1 MMQTRPT
8 IDPLQQ
14 KTWQLDAPTNGVN
27 GYLYYCGLCDEA
39 LVCSKHLINPQKIQ
53 LAFDNACPGCG
64 FELERVLK
72 CEASSLPPGRR
83 LLTNLKCEDPGS
95 LLDQEDWS
103 GKQATGKRILSTNF
117 QPDLTTGIETI
128 DRILVLKRGQLV
140 YLQGESANA
149 LSLLFCVRAMLP
161 APRGL
166 DRDVI
171 FIDAGNLFDT
181 YTLSQHAIN
190 LGVETEKIQGRI
202 HLSRAFTHHQ
212 IFNLIMDK
220 LPSALEEY
228 DAGLAVVSDITALF
242 CDPDVRDKRESLDIF
257 RRSVRFIAET
267 AENHNMII
275 IVTNL
280 KIRNRSMEGTLNA
293 TAHVSASVKGKDGYT
308 QLTVTQHP
316 FIPEKKEKVVL
327 DHPTL
332 IEYSRRP

>member
-1 MMQTRPT
+1 MQTRPI

-27 GYLYYCGLCDEA
+27 GYLYYCALCDEA

-64 FELERVLK
+64 FELERVLN
-72 CEASSLPPGRR
+72 CQPSTLPPGRR
-83 LLTNLKCEDPGS
+83 LLTNLNCEDPGS
-95 LLDQEDWS
+95 LLDKEDWS
-103 GKQATGKRILSTNF
+103 GKPATGKRTLSTNF
-117 QPDLTTGIETI
+117 QPDLTTGIEAI
-128 DRILVLKRGQLV
+128 DRILVLKKGQLV

-149 LSLLFCVRAMLP
+149 LSLLFCVRALLP
-161 APRGL
+161 APIGL
-166 DRDVI
+166 DKDVV

-181 YTLSQHAIN
+181 YTLSQHAIS
-190 LGVETEKIQGRI
+190 LGLETGKIQGRI

-212 IFNLIMDK
+212 IFKLIMGK

-228 DAGLAVVSDITALF
+228 NAGLAVVSDITALF
-242 CDPDVRDKRESLDIF
+242 CDPDVRDKKESLDIF
-257 RRSVRFIAET
+257 RKSIRFIAET
-267 AENHNMII
+267 AENHNLII

-280 KIRNRSMEGTLNA
+280 KIRNKSMEGTLNT
-293 TAHVSASVKGKDGYT
+293 TAHVSASVKEQDRYT
-308 QLTVTQHP
+308 QLTVTRHP
-316 FIPEKKEKVVL
+316 FIQAKTEKVVL

>member
-1 MMQTRPT
+1 MQTRPT

-103 GKQATGKRILSTNF
+103 GKHVTGKRILSTNC

-128 DRILVLKRGQLV
+128 DRTLVLKKGQLV
-140 YLQGESANA
+140 YLQGEPANA

-166 DRDVI
+166 DRDII

-181 YTLSQHAIN
+181 YTLSQHANN
-190 LGVETEKIQGRI
+190 LGMETEKIQGRI

-308 QLTVTQHP
+308 QLTVTHHP
-316 FIPEKKEKVVL
+316 FIPEKKDKVVL

-332 IEYSRRP
+332 IEYSWRP